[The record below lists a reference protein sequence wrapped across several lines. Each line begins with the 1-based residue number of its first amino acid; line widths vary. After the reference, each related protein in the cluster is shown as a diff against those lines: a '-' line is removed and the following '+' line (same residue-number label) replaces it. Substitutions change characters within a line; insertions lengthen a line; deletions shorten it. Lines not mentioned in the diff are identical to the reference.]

1 MRVDGRDVEPTFLAG
16 GAPAR
21 PRPPPSDAEIPHL
34 MKPLLRWAFPGGVVA
49 ALTAFLLT
57 SERASGEGWVLL
69 LTERYAPLAYLL
81 GAGLA
86 VAFHRSRVL
95 ALVLCVAAVEA
106 AFAVAWASAEHRP
119 AMAVG
124 LLVALGMGALLR
136 DRGITSPVGVVQLA
150 LAVGG
155 TAGWVVA
162 WRSAPEWLDVLL
174 ADPDTAGVWARATGL
189 APAAVWPVALSALF
203 VAFAMHRWRGAAERG
218 IAWAWLLVAAT
229 LPAWPG
235 TGPDGS
241 LLRMAAALVLGLAV
255 LETSYAMAY
264 RDELTGLPARR
275 SLMRDLEGAGGTYTL
290 AMVDVDH
297 FKKFN
302 DRHGHDVGDQ
312 VLRLVA
318 TRLDRAPGGARAYR
332 YGGEE
337 FTLLF
342 RGLDRSEAEPHLE
355 AVRASVE
362 GAGFSLRRWTRPARG
377 TKGKG
382 RRAPAAART
391 LSVTVSIGVAD
402 SRSVP
407 EGGAAGV
414 LKKADQALYRAKRAG
429 RNRVAR

>member
-1 MRVDGRDVEPTFLAG
+1 
-16 GAPAR
+16 
-21 PRPPPSDAEIPHL
+21 
-34 MKPLLRWAFPGGVVA
+34 MKPLVRWALPGGMVA
-49 ALTAFLLT
+49 ALAVFLLT
-57 SERASGEGWVLL
+57 SERASQEGWVPLV
-69 LTERYAPLAYLL
+69 TERYAPVAYLL

-86 VAFHRSRVL
+86 VVFHRSRL
-95 ALVLCVAAVEA
+95 LTLVLCVAAVEVAFTA
-106 AFAVAWASAEHRP
+106 AWVSGEHRP
-119 AMAVG
+119 GMALG
-124 LLVALGMGALLR
+124 LLAALGVGAIVR
-136 DRGITSPVGVVQLA
+136 DRGATAPVGLAQLA
-150 LAVGG
+150 FGVGG
-155 TAGWVVA
+155 TAGWIAA
-162 WRSAPEWLDVLL
+162 WRSAPEQLGVLL
-174 ADPDTAGVWARATGL
+174 AGPDTAAAWARATGL
-189 APAAVWPVALSALF
+189 SHTAVWPVVLSGLF
-203 VAFAMHRWRGAAERG
+203 VAFATYRWRGAAERG

-229 LPAWPG
+229 LPASPG
-235 TGPDGS
+235 MDPEGS

-275 SLMRDLEGAGGTYTL
+275 SLMRDLEGVSGTYTL

-318 TRLDRAPGGARAYR
+318 SRLDRAPGGARAYR

-362 GAGFSLRRWTRPARG
+362 SARFSLRRWTRPARG
-377 TKGKG
+377 RPSQGKG
-382 RRAPAAART
+382 RRTPAAPRT
-391 LSVTVSIGVAD
+391 LSVTISIGVAD
-402 SRSVP
+402 SPSVP
-407 EGGAAGV
+407 DGGPDGV